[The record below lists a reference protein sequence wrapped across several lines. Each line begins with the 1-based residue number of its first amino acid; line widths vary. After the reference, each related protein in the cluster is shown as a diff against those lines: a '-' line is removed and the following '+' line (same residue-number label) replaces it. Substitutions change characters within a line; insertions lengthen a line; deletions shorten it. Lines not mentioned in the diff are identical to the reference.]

1 MWSSIVK
8 GVVEALGSLLLGWIK
23 EEQAKSHEWAA
34 KARKHQIESMKK
46 ARELARKTSDRIL
59 EARKKKLSVSS
70 WNEGA
75 TR

>member
-8 GVVEALGSLLLGWIK
+8 GVVEALGTLLLGWIK

-46 ARELARKTSDRIL
+46 ARALARKTAEKIL
-59 EARKKKLSVSS
+59 EARKKKPSIAA

-75 TR
+75 K